1 MTLEYKKSLKELNT
15 ILNYMN
21 IEYLNKIPTK
31 FINFINNNMDIDY
44 IPNID
49 KNIPIN
55 KQNLSEDTKVLLSLI
70 YRNYWCDSEIKEKLL
85 QEDLREKKKY
95 EKELQ
100 EIYNP
105 DNLFIKRTL
114 TNTENEEKNVSM
126 VQYKRDYW
134 YIKIINKI
142 KQFFK
147 NLKKN

>member
-21 IEYLNKIPTK
+21 VEYLNKIPTK

-49 KNIPIN
+49 KNMPIN
-55 KQNLSEDTKVLLSLI
+55 KQNLSKDTKVLLSLI

-85 QEDLREKKKY
+85 HEDLIEKKKH

-114 TNTENEEKNVSM
+114 TNTESDEKNVSM
-126 VQYKRDYW
+126 VQYKNDSW

-147 NLKKN
+147 KLKKN